1 MDPPDVEM
9 EATPEPPVPAPAPAA
24 AGEGWSMLSR
34 ARALLQEGKPS
45 LALQAVRPLPVPPP
59 FRLFECCVVFV
70 PTVPGAREWGIL
82 WVRVSYATH
91 RIGGR
96 AIARLADRGFA
107 VGLPRFDLGY
117 GRSRHGVIRPEVLRG
132 GSKGG
137 LGAIRSRPQGLG
149 FVRCDSF

>member
-1 MDPPDVEM
+1 VEH
-9 EATPEPPVPAPAPAA
+9 AVPRPRAARGGQAVPRA
-24 AGEGWSMLSR
+24 AGGETS
-34 ARALLQEGKPS
+34 P
-45 LALQAVRPLPVPPP
+45 PLPVPPP

-70 PTVPGAREWGIL
+70 PTVPGVREWGIL
-82 WVRVSYATH
+82 WVRVSYVTH